1 MKPPGCPA
9 HGRGDH
15 SLLLKTKSGL
25 GRPWVSGGLP
35 VGTNLLRAPASGSAW
50 WGTRLV
56 GAAHSHAHSH
66 CGALCL
72 YPSDAF
78 HLHLRLHLNKE
89 SVAENSWKSTG
100 VLYHFDFANELTQKN

>member
-9 HGRGDH
+9 DGRGDH

-35 VGTNLLRAPASGSAW
+35 VGTKLLRSSQ
-50 WGTRLV
+50 RQCLV
-56 GAAHSHAHSH
+56 GSPAGGIRPLACSLPL
-66 CGALCL
+66 GALCL

-78 HLHLRLHLNKE
+78 HLHLRLHLNKG

-100 VLYHFDFANELTQKN
+100 FLYHFAFANELTQKN